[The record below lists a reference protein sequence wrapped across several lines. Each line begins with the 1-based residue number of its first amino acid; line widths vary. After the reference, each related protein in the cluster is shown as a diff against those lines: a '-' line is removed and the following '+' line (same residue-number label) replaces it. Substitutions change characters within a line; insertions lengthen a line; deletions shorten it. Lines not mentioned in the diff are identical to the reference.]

1 MKITFKPLG
10 DRVLIQPIEVATKTA
25 SGLEIPSSVER
36 ERPQEGVVVAVGKG
50 AKGEE
55 MTVEV
60 GDTVLYS
67 KFAGSD
73 VKLNGDDFLITRE
86 SDIFGIK

>member
-10 DRVLIQPIEVATKTA
+10 DRVLISPIEVAAQSA
-25 SGLEIPSSVER
+25 SGLAIPDSVER
-36 ERPQEGVVVAVGKG
+36 EVPQEGIVVAIGKG
-50 AKGEE
+50 AKGEK

-60 GDTVLYS
+60 GETVLYS

-73 VKLNGDDFLITRE
+73 VKLNGDSYMIMRE
-86 SDIFGIK
+86 GDVFGIK